1 MAHLSTPNCKDIRR
15 VFFSG
20 DVEIQLLKERLL
32 ETERAMAKI
41 VEQMQQVNVSFDFAE
56 RVSVTNLIFDT
67 SLQAGGLV
75 KEVANGGDGD
85 TGKKSVADD
94 KVRFSIS
101 FKGIDQ
107 H

>member
-1 MAHLSTPNCKDIRR
+1 MCH
-15 VFFSG
+15 F
-20 DVEIQLLKERLL
+20 VERIF
-32 ETERAMAKI
+32 I
-41 VEQMQQVNVSFDFAE
+41 
-56 RVSVTNLIFDT
+56 VSVTWHLILYT

-101 FKGIDQ
+101 FKGSVSIKLY
-107 H
+107 